1 MRSLVNFLPS
11 FLILISITACI
22 KVNSSAPNIPT
33 ILPTTSTIEK
43 TDIEM
48 FGAFEGITPCNSL
61 TTSLPQIPK
70 DSDCE
75 QMIWKIVLFHD
86 AVSGMPATYELNSAY
101 GLSQPNSNGL
111 ADGGTQV
118 AMIGY
123 WEIIKGNTTYPH
135 AIIYRLNSDQPRAS
149 VSLIKIG
156 DDVLHILSEDGALLV
171 GHGAWSYTL
180 NRTDTHPYQAI
191 SNPGSAPIAK
201 TPLVT
206 PSPSSDSSVLGVFEG
221 RTPCHEIVFKM
232 IDVQAYER
240 CLKIKLKLTLYQD
253 GTGAP
258 DTYTLQGTS
267 TIQTGIWKIT
277 RGMKTNGDAIIYQ
290 LYSAASQN
298 PVSLLKVDDNHLFLL
313 DQNTNLLVGNALFS
327 YTLSRTN

>member
-11 FLILISITACI
+11 FLILISITACT
-22 KVNSSAPNIPT
+22 KVNSSASNIPT
-33 ILPTTSTIEK
+33 IPPTISTVEK
-43 TDIEM
+43 TDTEM
-48 FGAFEGITPCNSL
+48 FGVFEGITPCSSL
-61 TTSLPQIPK
+61 TTPLPQIPK

-75 QMIWKIVLFHD
+75 QMIWKIVLYHD
-86 AVSGMPATYELNSAY
+86 AVSGMPTTYELNSAY

-111 ADGGTQV
+111 AGGGTEV
-118 AMIGY
+118 VMTGI
-123 WEIIKGNTTYPH
+123 WEIIKGNTAYPN
-135 AIIYRLNSDQPRAS
+135 AIIYQLNSDQPRDS
-149 VSLIKIG
+149 VSLIKIS
-156 DDVLHILSEDGALLV
+156 DDVLHILSEDGMLLV

-191 SNPGSAPIAK
+191 SNPGSAPIAQI
-201 TPLVT
+201 PLVT
-206 PSPSSDSSVLGVFEG
+206 PTVSPDSSVLGVFEG

-232 IDVQAYER
+232 LGVQAYER

-253 GTGAP
+253 GAGAP

-267 TIQTGIWKIT
+267 TIQTGTWKIT
-277 RGMKTNGDAIIYQ
+277 QGTKTNGDAIIYQ
-290 LYSAASQN
+290 LYSTESQN
-298 PVSLLKVDDNHLFLL
+298 PVSWLKIDDNHLFLL

>member
-1 MRSLVNFLPS
+1 MRSHVNFLIS
-11 FLILISITACI
+11 FLILLFIPACTSVKIPPSHTPTISIVEQTNLKI
-22 KVNSSAPNIPT
+22 IGV
-33 ILPTTSTIEK
+33 
-43 TDIEM
+43 
-48 FGAFEGITPCNSL
+48 FEGVTPCSNL
-61 TTSLPQIPK
+61 TRPLSQIPA

-75 QMIWKIVLFHD
+75 QMIWKIVLYHD
-86 AVSGMPATYELNSAY
+86 AVSEMPATYELNSAY

-111 ADGGTQV
+111 AGGGTEV
-118 AMIGY
+118 VMTGT
-123 WEIIKGNTTYPH
+123 WEIIKGNTAYPN
-135 AIIYRLNSDQPRAS
+135 AIIYQLNSDQPRDS

-156 DDVLHILSEDGALLV
+156 DDVLHILSEDGMLLV

-191 SNPGSAPIAK
+191 SNPDSAPIAQI
-201 TPLVT
+201 PLVT
-206 PSPSSDSSVLGVFEG
+206 PTMSPDSSVLGVFEG

-232 IDVQAYER
+232 LGVQAYER

-253 GTGAP
+253 GAGAP

-267 TIQTGIWKIT
+267 TIQTGTWKIT
-277 RGMKTNGDAIIYQ
+277 RGTKTNGGAIIYQ
-290 LYSAASQN
+290 LYSTESQN

-313 DQNTNLLVGNALFS
+313 DQDTNLLVGNALFS